1 MHFETRLWQFTKGV
15 RLRMVYTVLI
25 GLVATCF
32 GIARLALLGWLIG
45 RIFAGDG
52 LQELL
57 LPVLAV
63 ALVIVIRGALEHWRA
78 LVAHATAARV
88 QLRLRRRLFDK
99 VTELGP
105 SYVGQ
110 QRSGDV
116 TISLVDGVE
125 QLEVYFGQYLPQLL
139 VSLLTPLLIFACV
152 AWLDLPVAIVM
163 LVFALIAL
171 FAPALWH
178 QLDSRKSLDRRVAYG
193 AFAAELLDSIQGLAT
208 LKAFGQSKPRAET
221 LAVRARELFRS
232 TMWVLATN
240 SLGRGITDS
249 AIAVGAATA
258 LAVGAY
264 RVVDGA
270 MELQA
275 LLIILMLGVEV
286 YRPMRE
292 LRSVLHQGMVGL
304 SAAKGI

>member
-25 GLVATCF
+25 GLVAACF
-32 GIARLALLGWLIG
+32 GIARLVLLGWLIG
-45 RIFAGDG
+45 RIFAGDS

-63 ALVIVIRGALEHWRA
+63 ALVIVIRGVLDHWRA

-105 SYVGQ
+105 SYRGQ

-116 TISLVDGVE
+116 TISLIDGVE

-152 AWLDLPVAIVM
+152 AWLDVPVAIVM

-178 QLDSRKSLDRRVAYG
+178 QLDTRKSLDRRVAYG

-208 LKAFGQSKPRAET
+208 LKAFGQSKPRAES
-221 LAVRARELFRS
+221 LAV
-232 TMWVLATN
+232 
-240 SLGRGITDS
+240 
-249 AIAVGAATA
+249 
-258 LAVGAY
+258 
-264 RVVDGA
+264 
-270 MELQA
+270 
-275 LLIILMLGVEV
+275 
-286 YRPMRE
+286 
-292 LRSVLHQGMVGL
+292 
-304 SAAKGI
+304 